1 MRRLFHKVVCTAPGV
16 TEFGNGVLR
25 VKCKQNTVV
34 EMPCGVWLANW
45 RRHSDKLILVDDS
58 FEEGTIYP
66 PVVEPEP
73 LPEPVQYEP
82 EVDVPIAIDAPHPR
96 IPPLGQQPK
105 RTYNKKAK

>member
-45 RRHSDKLILVDDS
+45 RRHRDKLFIVEDAL
-58 FEEGTIYP
+58 EEGTIYP
-66 PVVEPEP
+66 PVVEETAT
-73 LPEPVQYEP
+73 EP
-82 EVDVPIAIDAPHPR
+82 EVYVPVAIDVPHPR
-96 IPPLGQQPK
+96 IPPLGQEPK